1 MGGLTLGGDSGI
13 IATVTTRAKLGFG
26 KEAGL
31 PRLFF
36 MKIQLSD
43 HFNYSRLFRFT
54 LPSIA
59 MMLVTSVYSIV
70 DGIFISNVE
79 GDVALAAVNI
89 VYPLPMVVGAFG
101 FMLGTGGS
109 AVVARTMGEGDLPK
123 ARRYFSLIVYTGV
136 AAGALLTVLGLLVME
151 PLCAALGADGEM
163 LPLAVRYGRILSLA
177 LVPFILQ
184 NMFQSFLVA
193 AERPKL
199 GLGLTVAAGLTNMIG
214 DYLLVGVLPW
224 GVAGAAAA
232 TVASSLVGGVVPLVY
247 FLLPNKTPL
256 RLTKAGIEGR
266 VLVQTCSNGSSEMM
280 SNLST
285 SLVSILYNF
294 QLMHLIG
301 EDGVAAFGVIMY
313 VNFIFIGVFMG
324 YSIGAGP
331 VISYHYGAGDGRE
344 LKSLLR
350 KSLVMM
356 LVCCAGLTAAAVA
369 LAGPLSRVFVGYDAE
384 LLALTVRGFRLYAL
398 SFLAMGFNIFG
409 SAFFTALSN
418 GPISAA
424 IAFLRTLL
432 FQTAAIFVLPLFLA
446 LDGIWLAV
454 TAAELLTLA
463 VTGAFLLSQ
472 RKRYGYGG

>member
-1 MGGLTLGGDSGI
+1 MQIHLSEHFTY
-13 IATVTTRAKLGFG
+13 RKL
-26 KEAGL
+26 L
-31 PRLFF
+31 
-36 MKIQLSD
+36 
-43 HFNYSRLFRFT
+43 RFT
-54 LPSIA
+54 FPTIVMLIFTSIYG
-59 MMLVTSVYSIV
+59 VV
-70 DGIFISNVE
+70 DGVFVSNFA
-79 GDVALAAVNI
+79 GKTAFAAVNLI
-89 VYPLPMVVGAFG
+89 MPALMIFGTVG

-109 AVVARTMGEGDLPK
+109 AVVARTMGEGDLPR
-123 ARRYFSLIVYTGV
+123 AQRYFSLIVYTGI
-136 AAGALLTVLGLLVME
+136 AAGVVLTIAAEFVME
-151 PLCAALGADGEM
+151 PLCAALGAEGDM
-163 LPLAVRYGRILSLA
+163 LVQSVLYGRLLSLA

-199 GLGLTVAAGLTNMIG
+199 GLYLTVAAGLTNMAG
-214 DYLLVGVLPW
+214 DWLLVGVLPW
-224 GVAGAAAA
+224 GVAGAAIA
-232 TVASSLVGGVVPLVY
+232 TVASSFVGGVVPLIY
-247 FLLPNKTPL
+247 FLLPNKSPL
-256 RLTKAGIEGR
+256 RLIEARVEAR

-331 VISYHYGAGDGRE
+331 VISYHYGAGNQEE
-344 LKSLLR
+344 LRSLLCKSLRL
-350 KSLVMM
+350 M
-356 LVCCAGLTAAAVA
+356 LLFCSGLTAAAVA
-369 LAGPLSRVFVGYDAE
+369 LALPLSRIFVGYDAA
-384 LLALTVRGFRLYAL
+384 LLALTARGFRLYAL

-409 SAFFTALSN
+409 SAFFTALGN
-418 GPISAA
+418 GVISAA

-432 FQTAAIFVLPLFLA
+432 FQTAAIFVLPLFLE

-463 VTGAFLLSQ
+463 ITAAFMITQ
-472 RKRYGYGG
+472 RKHYGYGALPEGRSAS

>member
-1 MGGLTLGGDSGI
+1 MHIHLSEHFTYG
-13 IATVTTRAKLGFG
+13 KL
-26 KEAGL
+26 L
-31 PRLFF
+31 
-36 MKIQLSD
+36 
-43 HFNYSRLFRFT
+43 RFT
-54 LPSIA
+54 FPTIVMLIFTSIYG
-59 MMLVTSVYSIV
+59 VV
-70 DGIFISNVE
+70 DGVFVSNFA
-79 GDVALAAVNI
+79 GKTAFAAVNLI
-89 VYPLPMVVGAFG
+89 MPALMIFGTVG

-109 AVVARTMGEGDLPK
+109 AVVARTMGEGDLPR
-123 ARRYFSLIVYTGV
+123 ANRYFSLIIYTGV
-136 AAGALLTVLGLLVME
+136 AAGLVLTVLAELIME
-151 PLCAALGADGEM
+151 PLCALLGAEGAM
-163 LPLAVRYGRILSLA
+163 LDQAILYGRILTLA

-199 GLGLTVAAGLTNMIG
+199 GLWLTVAAGLTNMAG
-214 DYLLVGVLPW
+214 DWLLVGVLPW
-224 GVAGAAAA
+224 GVAGAAIA
-232 TVASSLVGGVVPLVY
+232 TVASSFVGGVVPLIY

-256 RLTKAGIEGR
+256 RLSGTRVEGR
-266 VLVQTCSNGSSEMM
+266 VLAQTCFNGSSEMM

-294 QLMHLIG
+294 QLMRLIG

-331 VISYHYGAGDGRE
+331 IISYHYGAENRAE
-344 LKSLLR
+344 LRSLLR
-350 KSLVMM
+350 KSLRLM
-356 LVCCAGLTAAAVA
+356 LAGCLGLTAAAVA
-369 LAGPLSRVFVGYDAE
+369 LAEPLSRIFVGYDPE
-384 LLALTVRGFRLYAL
+384 LLALTTRGFRLYSL

-418 GPISAA
+418 GVLSAA

-432 FQTAAIFVLPLFLA
+432 FQAAAIFILPLFLG

-463 VTGAFLLSQ
+463 VTAALLVSQ
-472 RKRYGYGG
+472 RRLFQNQE